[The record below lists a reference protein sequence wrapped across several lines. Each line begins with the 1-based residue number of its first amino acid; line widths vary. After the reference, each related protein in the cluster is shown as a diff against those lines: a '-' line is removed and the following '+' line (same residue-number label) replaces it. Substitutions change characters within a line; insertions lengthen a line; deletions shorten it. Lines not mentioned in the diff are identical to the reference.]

1 MSSPVSPVLAST
13 PGRKLVRADYA
24 DPVTTRVARFF
35 LGKYLC
41 VQAPDGYA
49 EGVITE
55 TEAYSGPDDA
65 ACHAFGNR
73 RTARTQV
80 MFAPGGLSYVYLCYG
95 LHRMFNI
102 VTGPQDRPQAVLVR
116 SVFIT
121 AGQELVRRRRPGVL
135 EKHWASGPGRVCAA
149 LGIGLGHNGLD
160 LAGEFIWIEDRETR
174 VLAREVKRTPRIGV
188 DYAGAWAHKP
198 WRFVWEPGPTSSA
211 LRTPR
216 GVKPAP
222 ARRSR

>member
-1 MSSPVSPVLAST
+1 MSSLVRPSFVSMGS
-13 PGRKLVRADYA
+13 RKLVRADYA
-24 DPVTTRVARFF
+24 DPDTPRVARLF

-49 EGVITE
+49 EGMIIE

-73 RTARTQV
+73 RTARTEV
-80 MFAPGGLSYVYLCYG
+80 MFAPGGVSYVYLCYG

-116 SVFIT
+116 SVSIT
-121 AGQELVRRRRPGVL
+121 AGQDVVRRRRPNVL
-135 EKHWASGPGRVCAA
+135 EKNWASGPGRVCAA

-160 LAGEFIWIEDRETR
+160 LAGELIWIEDRGKR
-174 VLAREVKRTPRIGV
+174 VPGCEVKCTPRIGV
-188 DYAGAWAHKP
+188 DYAGEWARKP
-198 WRFVWEPGPTSSA
+198 WRFVWEPNPASG
-211 LRTPR
+211 LRTPHR
-216 GVKPAP
+216 AKPAP
-222 ARRSR
+222 APRSR